1 MKNSVD
7 ITRGYQTFY
16 MLRRA
21 IFAVFVC
28 IIVQVVVFI
37 NFFDEK
43 VLRTIIGCV
52 MVLVYAA
59 VLYTGAATLGKFDA
73 KPYTPLK
80 IQKWRPLVWGGIIT
94 VINIAFLIMYKIN
107 WAVMPQGED
116 LPTLIS
122 VIINGAFYIWNSPF
136 IGFIYGNTN
145 GFISNITI
153 LLMVAVPPIACF
165 LGYFAGSKNL
175 FILAKVNDFMF
186 ENNDSEE

>member
-37 NFFDEK
+37 NFLDEK
-43 VLRTIIGCV
+43 VLRTIVGCI

-59 VLYTGAATLGKFDA
+59 VLYTGASTLGKFDA

-80 IQKWRPLVWGGIIT
+80 IQLWRPLIWGGIIAA
-94 VINIAFLIMYKIN
+94 INIVFFVMYKIN
-107 WAVMPQGED
+107 WALMPQGEE

-122 VIINGAFYIWNSPF
+122 VIINGIFYVWNSPF
-136 IGFIYGNTN
+136 IAFIMGNTN
-145 GFISNITI
+145 GYIPTVIVV
-153 LLMVAVPPIACF
+153 LMAIMPVIAC
-165 LGYFAGSKNL
+165 LAGYFAGSKNL
-175 FILAKVNDFMF
+175 FVLEKANDFMF
-186 ENNDSEE
+186 EKNDSEE

>member
-7 ITRGYQTFY
+7 IKRGYQAFY

-21 IFAVFVC
+21 AFAVFVC
-28 IIVQVVVFI
+28 IIVQIVVFI

-52 MVLVYAA
+52 MALVYAA
-59 VLYTGAATLGKFDA
+59 VLYTGAAVLGKFDA

-80 IQKWRPLVWGGIIT
+80 VQLWRPLIWGGIIVT
-94 VINIAFLIMYKIN
+94 INIVFLIMYKIN
-107 WAVMPQGED
+107 WAVMPQGEE
-116 LPTLIS
+116 LPTLVS

-136 IGFIYGNTN
+136 IAFIYGNVN
-145 GFISNITI
+145 GYISNITI
-153 LLMVAVPPIACF
+153 LLMVIVPLIACF

-175 FILAKVNDFMF
+175 FIMVKFNDFMF
-186 ENNDSEE
+186 EKKDSEE